1 MFAYLA
7 AIRSVFFS
15 LPPPIRSGMGLRKHV
30 SIELYLGDEGVC
42 IDGMQSSNPG
52 KGARY
57 S

>member
-1 MFAYLA
+1 
-7 AIRSVFFS
+7 
-15 LPPPIRSGMGLRKHV
+15 MGLRKHV